1 MRMERLKNFF
11 KEHQNIALAFSG
23 GTDSAFLLY
32 AAKFF
37 NANVHAYY
45 VKSQFQPNFEFE
57 DAKKLAKELNAK
69 ITIIE
74 VDILAF
80 EDVRKNPSN
89 RCYYCKRH
97 IFSKILEEAKKDGFT
112 TIIDGTNASDD
123 ISDRPGYI
131 ALQEM
136 KVLSPLKLCGIT
148 KDEVR
153 RLSTTFG
160 LFTANKPS
168 YACLATRSE
177 CGIEITNDQ
186 LNRTE
191 ESEDYLFSLG
201 FSDFR
206 VRTRGENALLE
217 IKESDLD
224 LLIKNRV
231 NIVNTLK
238 KRYKSVMLNLEVR

>member
-1 MRMERLKNFF
+1 MKMERLKNFF
-11 KEHQNIALAFSG
+11 NDHQNIALAFSG

-32 AAKFF
+32 AARFY
-37 NANVHAYY
+37 NVNIHAYY
-45 VKSQFQPNFEFE
+45 VKSQFQPSFEYD
-57 DAKKLAKELNAK
+57 DAKRLATELNAK
-69 ITIIE
+69 ISIID
-74 VDILAF
+74 VDILSF
-80 EDVRKNPSN
+80 DDVRKNPSN

-97 IFSKILEEAKKDGFT
+97 IFSRILEEAKKDGYY

-136 KVLSPLKLCGIT
+136 EVLSPLKICGIT
-148 KDEVR
+148 KDDVR
-153 RLSTTFG
+153 KLSREAG
-160 LFTANKPS
+160 LFTANKSS
-168 YACLATRSE
+168 YACLATRIE
-177 CGIEITNDQ
+177 VGREITNDA
-186 LNRTE
+186 LKITE

-217 IKESDLD
+217 VKEKDLE
-224 LLIKNRV
+224 LLLKNRV